1 MKVHAV
7 FFVVVDFVKKESD
20 DHIIIMTFMII
31 RVLNII
37 IIHDLVYNDH
47 DFDNSDNHNLHYND
61 HDLNYKNHDQTA
73 FALLAVACLAAF
85 ASANPVRT
93 KCFKNYIS

>member
-1 MKVHAV
+1 
-7 FFVVVDFVKKESD
+7 
-20 DHIIIMTFMII
+20 MTFMII

-85 ASANPVRT
+85 ASGNPVR
-93 KCFKNYIS
+93 KNVLKTMYIS